1 MVILQFNKFIRNK
14 WAWGAVAVLFCVMFV
29 GVDLVSTL
37 TREDREAKRDVGEL
51 GGEPIDA
58 QLFRACV
65 NDVLG
70 YGRNRSSMT
79 DEEVDR
85 KAYETYAAIKTAEK
99 NGIRISDREVAD
111 AVHGMFGGA
120 ANFDFNRYRQLVV
133 GELGLTPE
141 QFEDYLRR
149 QMMVREGVQRALL
162 GATVWASPMELE
174 QAIDDMTDVFTVKVA
189 RFRQDKE
196 SADAVTLGDDGLR
209 KWYDANVKSL
219 ALPDLCKIRFV
230 KFDAADAEVLAK
242 MSVNTNEIWDLY
254 DQYKDDRYTSTDT
267 NGVETVKSYDE
278 VKDELEKEL
287 RQIAAVEFYESDLS
301 RRAYANPAEGEDRAA
316 SRLDKIA
323 AEDGKTVEESGWFAL
338 DGSFHEGFTVRTASI
353 CPGARNFVEAVAE
366 LDPEVEDLRYG
377 VVSSERYVWLIERSG
392 FSEAHTPSFEE
403 AQGKIDARALRD
415 AKADAFK
422 AEVEAIA
429 AQGAEAVLATK
440 DVSTNLTFAVAD
452 LANGAFPDQRAIAG
466 AAMKI
471 RKGEVSEFTS
481 TGTGRALLVV
491 CEDRVPGDAVKAT
504 LMRSQLR
511 SQVVGDQYA
520 AAVEKWAGENL
531 ARLGYKPEAEEAPA
545 EEAPAEGEAKTDD
558 GE

>member
-14 WAWGAVAVLFCVMFV
+14 WAWGAIAVLFCVMFV

-37 TREDREAKRDVGEL
+37 TREDREVKRDVGEL

-58 QLFRACV
+58 ALFQACI
-65 NDVLG
+65 NDARG
-70 YGRNRSSMT
+70 YGRNRT
-79 DEEVDR
+79 DLTDAEVEQ
-85 KAYETYAAIKTAEK
+85 KAYEAYAAIKTAEK
-99 NGIRISDREVAD
+99 NGVKIGNREVAD

-120 ANFDFNRYRQLVV
+120 ANFDFDRYRQLTV

-149 QMMVREGVQRALL
+149 QMMVREGVQRTLL

-174 QAIDDMTDVFTVKVA
+174 QAIDDVTDVFTVKVA
-189 RFRQDKE
+189 RFTQDKE
-196 SADAVTLGDDGLR
+196 SADAVTIDEEGLK
-209 KWYDANVKSL
+209 KWYDDNTKSL

-230 KFDAADAEVLAK
+230 KFDATDADVLAK
-242 MSVNTNEIWDLY
+242 MTVNTNEIWDLY
-254 DQYKDDRYTSTDT
+254 DQYKDERYTSTDT
-267 NGVETVKSYDE
+267 NGVEVVKSYDE

-287 RQIAAVEFYESDLS
+287 RQIAAVEFYETSLS
-301 RRAYANPAEGEDRAA
+301 RRAYANLAEGEEKGA

-338 DGSFHEGFTVRTASI
+338 DGSNHEGFTVRAASV
-353 CPGARNFVEAVAE
+353 CPGARSFTEAVAE

-377 VVSSERYVWLIERSG
+377 VVASDRSVWLIERSAY
-392 FSEAHTPSFEE
+392 SEAHTPTFEE
-403 AQGKIDARALRD
+403 AKGKIDARALRD
-415 AKADAFK
+415 AKAAAFK

-429 AQGAEAVLATK
+429 AQGVEAVLATK
-440 DVSTNLTFAVAD
+440 DVSTNLTFAVSD

-466 AAMKI
+466 AAMKT
-471 RKGEVSEFTS
+471 RKGEVSEFTL

-504 LMRSQLR
+504 LMRAQVR
-511 SQVVGDQYA
+511 NQVVGDQYA
-520 AAVEKWAGENL
+520 AAVEKWEGENL
-531 ARLGYKPEAEEAPA
+531 ARLGY
-545 EEAPAEGEAKTDD
+545 EAPAEGAAEDD
-558 GE
+558 GEEAAAE

>member
-37 TREDREAKRDVGEL
+37 TREEREVKRDAGEL

-58 QLFRACV
+58 QLMQACL
-65 NDVLG
+65 NDVRG
-70 YGRNRSSMT
+70 YGRNRADLT
-79 DEEVDR
+79 DAEAEA
-85 KAYETYAAIKTAEK
+85 KAYEAYAAIRTAEK
-99 NGIRISDREVAD
+99 NGVKISDAAVAE

-120 ANFDFNRYRQLVV
+120 ANFNFERYRQLVV

-149 QMMVREGVQRALL
+149 QMMVREGLQRTLVD
-162 GATVWASPMELE
+162 ATVWTSPMELD
-174 QAIDDMTDVFTVKVA
+174 QAIDDATDVFTVKVA

-196 SADAVTLGDDGLR
+196 SADAVTVDEAGLR
-209 KWYDANVKSL
+209 KWYDDNVKKL
-219 ALPDLCKIRFV
+219 ALPDLCKVRFV
-230 KFDAADAEVLAK
+230 KFDATDADVLAK
-242 MSVNTNEIWDLY
+242 MTVNTNEIWDLY
-254 DQYKDDRYTSTDT
+254 DQYKDERYTSTDT

-287 RQIAAVEFYESDLS
+287 RQIAAVEFYETSLA
-301 RRAYANPAEGEDRAA
+301 RRAYANWAEGEDRNV

-323 AEDGKTVEESGWFAL
+323 GEDGKTVEESGWFAL
-338 DGSFHEGFTVRTASI
+338 DGSYHEGFTVRSTSV
-353 CPGARNFVEAVAE
+353 CPGARGFAEAVAE

-377 VVSSERYVWLIERSG
+377 VVSSDRSVWLLERAA
-392 FSEAHTPSFEE
+392 FSAAHTPSFEE
-403 AQGKIDARALRD
+403 AKGKIDAQALRD

-429 AQGAEAVLATK
+429 AQGVEAVLATK
-440 DVSTNLTFAVAD
+440 DVSTNLTFAVSE
-452 LANGAFPDQRAIAG
+452 LASGAFPDQRAIAG
-466 AAMKI
+466 AAMKT
-471 RKGEVSEFTS
+471 RKGEVSEFTL

-504 LMRSQLR
+504 LMRAQLR
-511 SQVVGDQYA
+511 DQVAGDQRA
-520 AAVEKWAGENL
+520 AAVERWAGENL
-531 ARLGYKPEAEEAPA
+531 ARLGYEAPA
-545 EEAPAEGEAKTDD
+545 DEAAAE
-558 GE
+558 